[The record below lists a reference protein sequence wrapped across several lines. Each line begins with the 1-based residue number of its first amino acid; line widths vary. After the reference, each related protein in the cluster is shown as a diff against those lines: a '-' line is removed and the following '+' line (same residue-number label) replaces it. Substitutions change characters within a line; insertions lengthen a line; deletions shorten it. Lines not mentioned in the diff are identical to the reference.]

1 MPQISIKTNFPLTDL
16 QKDKLAKDSADIL
29 INELGKRDKWLSAVV
44 EDNAHIYLRGSHSE
58 HTAVVTLMVYK
69 EISSESAEIFTNSM
83 TELITAETDIP
94 SDRVIITFIPV
105 NQWGLGGK
113 LTE

>member
-16 QKDKLAKDSADIL
+16 QKDKLTKDSADIL

-44 EDNAHIYLRGSHSE
+44 EDNTHIYLRGSHSA

>member
-44 EDNAHIYLRGSHSE
+44 EDNAYIFERFSFGTYCSC
-58 HTAVVTLMVYK
+58 HTY
-69 EISSESAEIFTNSM
+69 
-83 TELITAETDIP
+83 
-94 SDRVIITFIPV
+94 
-105 NQWGLGGK
+105 GL
-113 LTE
+113 

>member
-1 MPQISIKTNFPLTDL
+1 
-16 QKDKLAKDSADIL
+16 
-29 INELGKRDKWLSAVV
+29 
-44 EDNAHIYLRGSHSE
+44 
-58 HTAVVTLMVYK
+58 MVYK

-83 TELITAETDIP
+83 TELITSETDIP